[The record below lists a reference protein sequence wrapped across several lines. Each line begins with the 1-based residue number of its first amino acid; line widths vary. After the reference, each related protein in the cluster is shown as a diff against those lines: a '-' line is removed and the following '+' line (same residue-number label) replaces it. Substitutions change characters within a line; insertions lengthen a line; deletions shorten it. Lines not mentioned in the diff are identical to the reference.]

1 MANYRKVLPVYDVTA
16 GTLQGF
22 SASGRAIAPRT
33 APATAP
39 GFYRRFAKRAF
50 DVSLVLLA
58 APVVLPVIAFL
69 AMLVAIDGGNPF
81 YLQER
86 IGAGGRTFR
95 MWKLR
100 TMVPDA
106 KAALDTLLA
115 RDETARI
122 EWETTQKLKS
132 DPRITRVGGFL
143 RRSSLDELPQLWNV
157 FKGDMSLVGPR
168 PMMPEQQI
176 LYSGDSYYRLRPG
189 ITGPWQVSA
198 RNLSTFAERAEFD
211 LDYDLNL
218 SLPTDLRI
226 LSSTVRVILRATG
239 H

>member
-1 MANYRKVLPVYDVTA
+1 MANYRKVLPVYDVTT

-22 SASGRAIAPRT
+22 SASGRAISPKT
-33 APATAP
+33 APAVAP
-39 GFYRRFAKRAF
+39 GFYRRFAKRVLDLA
-50 DVSLVLLA
+50 LVLLA
-58 APVVLPVIAFL
+58 APIVLPVIVML
-69 AMLVAIDGGNPF
+69 SILVAIDGSNPF

-86 IGAGGRTFR
+86 VGAGGRSFR

-106 KAALDTLLA
+106 KAALDGLLA
-115 RDETARI
+115 RDEAARA
-122 EWETTQKLKS
+122 EWDTTQKLKD
-132 DPRITRVGGFL
+132 DPRITRVGRFL

-157 FKGDMSLVGPR
+157 LRGDMSLVGPR

-198 RNLSTFAERAEFD
+198 RNLSTFADRAKFD
-211 LDYDLNL
+211 FDYDMNL
-218 SLPTDLRI
+218 SFPTDVRI
-226 LSSTVRVILRATG
+226 LSSTVRVIVKATG

>member
-1 MANYRKVLPVYDVTA
+1 M
-16 GTLQGF
+16 
-22 SASGRAIAPRT
+22 I
-33 APATAP
+33 
-39 GFYRRFAKRAF
+39 
-50 DVSLVLLA
+50 LA
-58 APVVLPVIAFL
+58 APVVLPVVGAL
-69 AMLVAIDGGNPF
+69 ALLVASDGGKPF

-86 IGAGGRTFR
+86 VGAGGRTFR

-106 KAALDTLLA
+106 KAALDGLLA
-115 RDETARI
+115 RDEAARI
-122 EWETTQKLKS
+122 EWETTQKLKN
-132 DPRITRVGGFL
+132 DPRITRVGQFL

-198 RNLSTFAERAEFD
+198 RNLSTFADRARFD
-211 LDYDLNL
+211 VHYDLNL

-226 LSSTVRVILRATG
+226 LSSTVRVILKATG